1 MAAYPAL
8 GEALLEEG
16 RNREACSALEK
27 GFTRGEAALP
37 VDFKGE
43 IRWVCHRNRP
53 FLRTAHVLTLCYRNA
68 GERKKAIKT
77 MEKMLG
83 WNPSD
88 NQGIRWLIGSEYMR
102 AGQRSRAESTFRE
115 HGSEY
120 PPYRYELGLL
130 YFQEGEHARAA
141 TSLRHG
147 FIENPYIAEILCGTP
162 APMRLTILGGQQPSG
177 RRVCAS
183 LRRIVRRVVA
193 RDRARVAIPQMGAHA
208 PEGDDGKSRD
218 TRLQGSAAVELRHRR
233 ARTHSAGR
241 RGSAQSNRRPTIDH
255 DRPGTDE
262 LPRTN
267 NSAVASNGVVA
278 LLNLTLASDRTCG
291 YPSVHI
297 INEQE
302 LLGAGDQLVA
312 SLAQHAQATPRGGRP
327 HPTRT
332 AAPRTTP
339 PVGGELVRTRG

>member
-1 MAAYPAL
+1 MAFTVTVRNGEAEFWEPEEHEFLTKQVYDACDEYDAGRLTTRQLVERLRDLIAKEPDLMAAYAAV

-16 RNREACSALEK
+16 RDREACSALEK

-53 FLRTAHVLTLCYRNA
+53 FLRTAHVLSLCYRNA

-77 MEKMLG
+77 MEKILG

-162 APMRLTILGGQQPSG
+162 APMRLTIWEGSNLQE
-177 RRVCAS
+177 VECAQAYVAS
-183 LRRIVRRVVA
+183 YGELWHETAHALQFLRWVHTHPKVMMERAEILACKEALLWSADIGERRRI
-193 RDRARVAIPQMGAHA
+193 
-208 PEGDDGKSRD
+208 
-218 TRLQGSAAVELRHRR
+218 
-233 ARTHSAGR
+233 
-241 RGSAQSNRRPTIDH
+241 
-255 DRPGTDE
+255 
-262 LPRTN
+262 
-267 NSAVASNGVVA
+267 
-278 LLNLTLASDRTCG
+278 LLD
-291 YPSVHI
+291 
-297 INEQE
+297 EQE
-302 LLGAGDQLVA
+302 ARNRIDDQL
-312 SLAQHAQATPRGGRP
+312 SATIVRERTDSRG
-327 HPTRT
+327 
-332 AAPRTTP
+332 RTTAP
-339 PVGGELVRTRG
+339 WRAME